1 MSFDRKTFHFNTR
14 KEIEDSLWKTIGPL
28 EDFYK
33 NFQPPTKLIRKWL
46 KDK

>member
-1 MSFDRKTFHFNTR
+1 MFKCDKIHFQKRCKGT
-14 KEIEDSLWKTIGPL
+14 TIFETCKLFGRN
-28 EDFYK
+28 FYK